1 MDITTRTKIDAI
13 WQGMWDNGMAD
24 AKTNIT
30 QITYLLFIKMLDD
43 AQLKKEANAN
53 AFGIKVKNPT
63 FKEGVYI
70 QNDEITVTYEDL
82 RWHNFVHY
90 STEKCIP

>member
-43 AQLKKEANAN
+43 AQIKKEANCKCLWCK
-53 AFGIKVKNPT
+53 G
-63 FKEGVYI
+63 KESY
-70 QNDEITVTYEDL
+70 
-82 RWHNFVHY
+82 F
-90 STEKCIP
+90 P